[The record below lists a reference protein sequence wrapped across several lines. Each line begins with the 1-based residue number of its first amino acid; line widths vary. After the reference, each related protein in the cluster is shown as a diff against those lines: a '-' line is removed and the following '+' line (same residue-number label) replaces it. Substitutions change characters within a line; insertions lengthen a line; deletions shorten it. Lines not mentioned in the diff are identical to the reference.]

1 MAKIVKRNN
10 VANKI
15 VYLPCRGSGFIT
27 AKSIS
32 KADDLTSVGFL
43 ILIPYLSPQ
52 HFSSIY
58 VKSPTEPG
66 LFILLYPEHL

>member
-1 MAKIVKRNN
+1 MAKIVKCNN

-15 VYLPCRGSGFIT
+15 VHLSCRGSGFIT

-43 ILIPYLSPQ
+43 ILIPYLSLLKY
-52 HFSSIY
+52 FIISI
-58 VKSPTEPG
+58 T
-66 LFILLYPEHL
+66 